1 MTASNIP
8 DFDGK
13 PTGFW
18 HKARESKLDT
28 DTTVLCPVASPGL
41 RGTTIC
47 IYIHTYNWYLWTYIC
62 TYTVRTHISSYIHI
76 IHILYTYACIY
87 HLVGMPESHQLRRQ
101 PITARL
107 REVPI
112 FGDQGLIS
120 SHRTKHARTSNH
132 ETHDKA
138 GERTSIIIGIVQK
151 LLEQTIWHLICRQQL
166 WSFAIP

>member
-1 MTASNIP
+1 
-8 DFDGK
+8 
-13 PTGFW
+13 
-18 HKARESKLDT
+18 
-28 DTTVLCPVASPGL
+28 
-41 RGTTIC
+41 
-47 IYIHTYNWYLWTYIC
+47 
-62 TYTVRTHISSYIHI
+62 
-76 IHILYTYACIY
+76 
-87 HLVGMPESHQLRRQ
+87 MPESHQLRRQ

-151 LLEQTIWHLICRQQL
+151 LLEQTI
-166 WSFAIP
+166 